1 MTGASV
7 LPASPKKGTPMG
19 DKRGRDADALL
30 AEISELLAN
39 GLVTRT
45 EPFPETEK
53 EFVGILDELRQLAPN
68 DIEGRLVISG
78 FVNHPVGPDQQRCQE
93 CIYYLVHRKWC
104 DIPEISLPAEPD
116 WWCRLWRI

>member
-1 MTGASV
+1 
-7 LPASPKKGTPMG
+7 MG
-19 DKRGRDADALL
+19 DKRGRNADALL
-30 AEISELLAN
+30 EKISGLLAN
-39 GLVTRT
+39 GLATRT
-45 EPFPETEK
+45 EPFPDTEK
-53 EFVGILDELRQLAPN
+53 EFIGILDELRQLGPD
-68 DIEGRLVISG
+68 DIEGRLVVSG